1 MDSVLNFHFMRPLWL
16 LALPLLGLLLW
27 QLWRRRIEP
36 ASSWN
41 KVMDPELLAALNE
54 GSAATASRLPLWL
67 LALAWLL
74 TVLALAGPSWE
85 KLPQPA
91 YQKQDALVILLDL
104 SPSMYAEDVEP
115 SRLVRAQRE
124 IRDVLGLRSEGM
136 TALIAY
142 ADDAHVVTP
151 LTDDG
156 ETISLL
162 LPSLEPGTM
171 PSFGNQPLRAL
182 ELAAELVANSPVE
195 SARALLVTD
204 GIPAEDFAA
213 LEALAETA
221 SLQLSVLGIG
231 TPAGA
236 PIPLSRGGFLK
247 DSSGAMVVAR
257 LNEDELQGWAQSAP
271 VRYQRSSFSDRDIEL
286 LLRPGS
292 SERVNPGVH
301 AAQTRQQFD
310 NWRDAGPWLALLLL
324 PIALLA
330 FRRGWLLGLV
340 GVGLLLPSP
349 PGYALS
355 WSDLWF
361 TDDQQ
366 GRALLREGNAEQAA
380 ETFRDPQWQG
390 AARYRAGDY
399 SGAAEAFAGDDS
411 SSGHYNRGNALA
423 RNGELEQALEAYER
437 ALELDPGNED
447 AASNREQV
455 EQLLQQQQ
463 QQPQQSGDEP
473 NQDQGGDPNG
483 NQDNSQRN
491 PGEQQEQQGQQGD
504 GEQQDSA
511 GRPDSGDSNGLN
523 DDPGEQDAEQAD
535 EQPGEQDPEQ
545 ADEQPGEQDAAQGEP
560 GNESG
565 QAGQP
570 EASEQAEANG
580 EAEMGARA
588 SAEESERLQ
597 QWLRQIPDEPGDLLQ
612 RKFNYQ
618 YRQRQQAGDQNSR
631 ERY

>member
-1 MDSVLNFHFMRPLWL
+1 
-16 LALPLLGLLLW
+16 
-27 QLWRRRIEP
+27 
-36 ASSWN
+36 
-41 KVMDPELLAALNE
+41 
-54 GSAATASRLPLWL
+54 
-67 LALAWLL
+67 
-74 TVLALAGPSWE
+74 
-85 KLPQPA
+85 
-91 YQKQDALVILLDL
+91 
-104 SPSMYAEDVEP
+104 
-115 SRLVRAQRE
+115 
-124 IRDVLGLRSEGM
+124 
-136 TALIAY
+136 
-142 ADDAHVVTP
+142 
-151 LTDDG
+151 
-156 ETISLL
+156 
-162 LPSLEPGTM
+162 
-171 PSFGNQPLRAL
+171 
-182 ELAAELVANSPVE
+182 
-195 SARALLVTD
+195 LVTD

-361 TDDQQ
+361 SDDQQ
-366 GRALLREGNAEQAA
+366 GRALLREGDAEQAA

-463 QQPQQSGDEP
+463 KQQQQQPQPQPQPQQSGDEP

-491 PGEQQEQQGQQGD
+491 PGEQQGQQGD